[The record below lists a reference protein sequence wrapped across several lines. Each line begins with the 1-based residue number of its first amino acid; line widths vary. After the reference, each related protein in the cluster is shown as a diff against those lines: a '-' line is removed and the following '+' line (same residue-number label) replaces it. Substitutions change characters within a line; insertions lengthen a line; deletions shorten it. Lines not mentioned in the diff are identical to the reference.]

1 MLRKIANRLMVAASL
16 LFVPASLG
24 AQASSSGMPVLH
36 TNKAYVEE
44 TLAGSSLDV
53 TKPDKVLDFVLSSLP
68 PRVKV
73 YPTEN
78 YFYFNFTNAGVRWT
92 GNLRFD
98 VETRDEGKVHM
109 TYYKEFTGWQQ
120 QEDSDFTV
128 IWDEA
133 KGVKVERLAPLFY
146 RVTKGN
152 RSVEFELN
160 DLSDVKPPEDV
171 LRAGERYLGPV
182 FDESGIRFF
191 LVFNPDLKQF
201 SYILDETVAVADE
214 LIETR
219 VSPSLTIGRRTG
231 FAFVRDRYA
240 PRHILVGVYAGNI
253 ASNNYLDGPFDQL
266 PDNFI
271 KGDELRDAILTVSPE
286 QAGTIDRYGNSEDG
300 SVRYLIA
307 PYMTYETIEELESVT
322 RCSEAEPLPH
332 YYACFSVSVPG
343 EGG

>member
-1 MLRKIANRLMVAASL
+1 MLRRIARQLMVAVAL
-16 LFVPASLG
+16 LAVPGSPG
-24 AQASSSGMPVLH
+24 VQASSLDGPVLH

-44 TLAGSSLDV
+44 TLAMTSLDV

-133 KGVKVERLAPLFY
+133 KGVSVEKLAPLIY

-152 RSVEFELN
+152 RSIEFELN
-160 DLSDVKPPEDV
+160 DLSDVKPPEEV

-214 LIETR
+214 LIKTQ
-219 VSPSLTIGRRTG
+219 VSPSLTVGRRTG
-231 FAFVRDRYA
+231 FAFVKDRYA

-271 KGDELRDAILTVSPE
+271 KGNELRDAILTVSPE
-286 QAGTIDRYGNSEDG
+286 QARTIDRYGNSEDG

-307 PYMTYETIEELESVT
+307 PYMTYETIDELEAIT

-332 YYACFSVSVPG
+332 YYACFSVSLPG